1 MTILVKIKDGSEFK
15 VDTSKIKSIF
25 IDRKFLKIIFKKEDI
40 RFEKIQLES
49 FEVYFPR
56 DWKNNNDSS
65 PNYGPYQSILVTIFT
80 NILQNSE

>member
-56 DWKNNNDSS
+56 DWKNNSDPSD
-65 PNYGPYQSILVTIFT
+65 YGPYESMLVTILT